1 MFTWT
6 QYLHAIVLLSI
17 GGLGLAITREF
28 WPLLALLS
36 VCAALMVAAR
46 KLLRR

>member
-36 VCAALMVAAR
+36 ICAGLMLAMR
-46 KLLRR
+46 KLHRH